1 MLKRNFMICYLTLIL
16 LLFCAEAG
24 LPQQKIAVHADRML
38 DVRSGQIIQD
48 VYILVKD
55 NRISD
60 VGGKDIARNVK
71 VIELG
76 DMTLL
81 PGLID
86 MHTHL
91 TLDLVG
97 DWYIRPVKETAADL
111 ALRGARNARKTL
123 LAGFTT
129 VRDID
134 STYFTDI
141 ALMHATENNF
151 IDGPRIVPVGH
162 AITITGGHGDFSGF
176 VPGIL
181 EREPEFGVADGREE
195 VLRAVRY
202 QIKHGA
208 KWIKFYATAG
218 VYSFEGPVGA
228 QQYSEEEMKVIVEE
242 AARHGLKV
250 AAHGHGTEGIIA
262 AIKAGVH
269 SIEHGS
275 MLNDEAIRLMKK
287 YGTYLVPTTYL
298 LDAIDFDALPP
309 QTSKKAKFIKK
320 FARESHRKAIAAG
333 VKIAYGTD
341 ACVFPHGDNGKE
353 FAVLVQLGMAP
364 IEAIRTA
371 TLNATDLL
379 GVDDRGIIEKGR
391 LADMIAVR
399 GNPLENV
406 SVLEEV
412 QFVMKDGKVYKMPRK
427 K

>member
-1 MLKRNFMICYLTLIL
+1 
-16 LLFCAEAG
+16 
-24 LPQQKIAVHADRML
+24 ML

-55 NRISD
+55 DRISD
-60 VGGKDIARNVK
+60 IGGKDIARNVK

-123 LAGFTT
+123 LAGYTT

-151 IDGPRIVPVGH
+151 IDGPRIIPVGH

-287 YGTYLVPTTYL
+287 HGTYLVPTTYL
-298 LDAIDFDALPP
+298 LDAIDFDALPL